1 MTTWGMKLSTT
12 GWNIEVPIATEL
24 TITRIR
30 RDTFTILTATVL
42 ALDIPGQGSR
52 FGWAVNQPRQE
63 PKIIVQASSTLLVE
77 QIRRAIGE
85 SA

>member
-1 MTTWGMKLSTT
+1 MKLSTT
-12 GWNIEVPIATEL
+12 AWNIEVPIATEL
-24 TITRIR
+24 IIPRIR
-30 RDTFTILTATVL
+30 RGTITIRTAAIMASVT
-42 ALDIPGQGSR
+42 PGQGSR

>member
-1 MTTWGMKLSTT
+1 MPSTT

-24 TITRIR
+24 TITRLR

-42 ALDIPGQGSR
+42 ALVFPGQGSR
-52 FGWAVNQPRQE
+52 FGWATNQSRQE
-63 PKIIVQASSTLLVE
+63 PKIIGQASSTSFVK